1 MVNMNIVPND
11 ILSVAK
17 LFTRTLTHICIN
29 QTGAHTIA
37 SIKPSSSNRKT
48 HEMITLIMV

>member
-1 MVNMNIVPND
+1 MVNMNIVAKD

-17 LFTRTLTHICIN
+17 FLKGHLTQICIDY
-29 QTGAHTIA
+29 TLAHTIA

-48 HEMITLIMV
+48 HEMITFIMV